1 MASSEMQP
9 GTEQLTE
16 KSSLRSA
23 FSTDLGPPP
32 EGHNPLYKV
41 AAWIESVPKRYIV
54 AVMAFLGFCK
64 CEIMSVV
71 TFRKNLKNCR
81 NIRDFPWERKQ

>member
-1 MASSEMQP
+1 MQP

-32 EGHNPLYKV
+32 GGYNPLYKV

-71 TFRKNLKNCR
+71 AFRKNLKNCR
-81 NIRDFPWERKQ
+81 NMRDFPWERKAIMD

>member
-1 MASSEMQP
+1 MQP
-9 GTEQLTE
+9 GTAQLTE

-32 EGHNPLYKV
+32 GGYNPLYRV
-41 AAWIESVPKRYIV
+41 AAWIELVPKRYIV
-54 AVMAFLGFCK
+54 AIMAFLGFCK

-71 TFRKNLKNCR
+71 IFLENLKLR
-81 NIRDFPWERKQ
+81 IAEI